1 MTDVLYRIIDA
12 NFNRG
17 REALRVMEEYCRFG
31 LNHPAL
37 SAQAKQCRHQ
47 LCQSMKG
54 IDPQKLLSNRDVGGD
69 VGRELKVAGQL
80 QRQSLEDCFTAA
92 AKRASEALRALAES
106 IQTIDPTISAVMEKI
121 RFEVYALEK
130 KAVLFSCAK
139 QKFQS
144 VRLYVLINATAKT
157 DEREVLDLVKTCVD
171 NGADCL
177 QLRAKDLCDSSLLNL
192 AQQFTALC
200 KEASV
205 VSIINDRVDIAVL
218 SNADGVH
225 LGQDE
230 MPVSYARQ
238 LAKQPLIVG
247 VSTHNPDELRCAI
260 DSECDYVGIG
270 PAFASPTKPHLNVS
284 GLDYLRQAIPILDQ
298 AGIFHIAIGGINLHN
313 IPSLLKIGVRSV
325 AISSAVSHSENPAD
339 SCNTLKNT
347 LLNAIK

>member
-31 LNHPAL
+31 LNNPTL

-54 IDPQKLLSNRDVGGD
+54 IDPQKRLLNRDVDGD
-69 VGRELKVAGQL
+69 VGRELKVEGQL

-106 IQTIDPTISAVMEKI
+106 IQTIDPAISTMMEKI

-130 KAVLFSCAK
+130 KIALFACAK
-139 QKFQS
+139 LKLEA
-144 VRLYVLINATAKT
+144 VRLYVLINVNNRE
-157 DEREVLDLVKTCVD
+157 DEQESLDLAKICID

-177 QLRAKDLCDSSLLNL
+177 QLRAKDICDSSLLNL
-192 AQQFTALC
+192 AQKFTTLC
-200 KEASV
+200 KESGV
-205 VSIINDRVDIAVL
+205 VSIINDRTDIAVL
-218 SNADGVH
+218 ADADGVH

-230 MPVSYARQ
+230 IPVSYARQ
-238 LAKQPLIVG
+238 LAKRPFIVG
-247 VSTHNPDELRCAI
+247 VSTHSLDELRHAI
-260 DSECDYVGIG
+260 DSGCDYVGIG
-270 PAFASPTKPHLNVS
+270 PAFASPTKPRLDVS
-284 GLDYLRQAIPILDQ
+284 GLGYIKQAVSILEQ
-298 AGIFHIAIGGINLHN
+298 SGVFHVAIGGINSQN
-313 IPSLLKIGVRSV
+313 IPSLLEVGVKAV
-325 AISSAVSHSENPAD
+325 AISSAVSDSENPAN

-347 LLNAIK
+347 LLNAAE

>member
-12 NFNRG
+12 NFNRA

-31 LNHPAL
+31 LNNPAL
-37 SAQAKQCRHQ
+37 FGWAKQCRHR

-54 IDPQKLLSNRDVGGD
+54 IDPQKRLLNRDVDSD

-80 QRQSLEDCFTAA
+80 QRQSVEDCFTAA

-106 IQTIDPTISAVMEKI
+106 IQTIDPAVSDIMEKI

-144 VRLYVLINATAKT
+144 IRLYVLINATNQT
-157 DEREVLDLVKTCVD
+157 DEREVLDLAKTCID

-177 QLRAKDLCDSSLLNL
+177 QLRAKDLCDSSLLDL
-192 AQQFTALC
+192 AQKFTALC
-200 KEASV
+200 KEAGV
-205 VSIINDRVDIAVL
+205 VSIINDRTDIAAL
-218 SNADGVH
+218 SDADGVH

-230 MPVSYARQ
+230 IPVSFARQ
-238 LAKQPLIVG
+238 LAKRPLIVG
-247 VSTHNPDELRCAI
+247 VSTHNLDELQHAI
-260 DSECDYVGIG
+260 DSGCDYVGIG

-284 GLDYLRQAIPILDQ
+284 GLDYIKQAIPILEQ
-298 AGIFHIAIGGINLHN
+298 AGIFHVAIGGINSQNL
-313 IPSLLKIGVRSV
+313 PSLLEIGVRAV
-325 AISSAVSHSENPAD
+325 AIGSAVSHSGNPAN

-347 LLNAIK
+347 LLNAAE